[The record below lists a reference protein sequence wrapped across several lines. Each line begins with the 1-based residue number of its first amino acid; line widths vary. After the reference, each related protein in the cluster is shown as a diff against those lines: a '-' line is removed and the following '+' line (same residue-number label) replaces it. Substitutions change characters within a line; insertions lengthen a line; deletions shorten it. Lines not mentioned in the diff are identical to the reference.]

1 MKIILQNWFLM
12 TRKDMISVQ
21 HINILWWWVSK
32 HHTAYFHARA
42 SSILLLTLVC
52 RSQTHI
58 TNNNNNTAGPSSAFK
73 SVRCDCDG
81 AQVCSGTT
89 DHVLPQSI
97 RMFKRC
103 CRKLHLVRRKNTQTR
118 MSVWRRCGSW
128 LSCRVGVL
136 QCIKGP
142 KVHRWI
148 LFELWY
154 QCL

>member
-58 TNNNNNTAGPSSAFK
+58 TNNNNTAGPSSAFK